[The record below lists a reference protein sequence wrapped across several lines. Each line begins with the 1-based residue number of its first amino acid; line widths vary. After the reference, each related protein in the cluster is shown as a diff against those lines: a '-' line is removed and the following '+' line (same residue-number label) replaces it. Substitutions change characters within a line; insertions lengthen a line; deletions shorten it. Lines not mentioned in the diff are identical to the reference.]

1 MLASI
6 IDSHSP
12 FRCST
17 SLTNFSTLIDCII
30 RKPLRSFSFGVKV
43 HVMGDLLMAYCFIF
57 NMFLNTSTKRN
68 DRKWIYHQI
77 FAFKWAR
84 GKLEI
89 VDLMQREWDL
99 NVLLI
104 SFCKYYKTLF
114 LCLLWTWEVVKLL
127 SILLSSL
134 QIAFVVVH
142 WTLSFATTRFF
153 FDYYRSWI
161 IAFIRTSSS
170 SVDRQINFLCIF
182 NLITVVVARHTLK
195 SIINT
200 WADRT
205 QRSTWRE

>member
-1 MLASI
+1 MSWATYWWLIALFLICFWILQRKEMIGNEFI
-6 IDSHSP
+6 I
-12 FRCST
+12 
-17 SLTNFSTLIDCII
+17 
-30 RKPLRSFSFGVKV
+30 KY
-43 HVMGDLLMAYCFIF
+43 LLS
-57 NMFLNTSTKRN
+57 NE
-68 DRKWIYHQI
+68 
-77 FAFKWAR
+77 R

-89 VDLMQREWDL
+89 VELMQREWDL